1 MFFVK
6 GDLQL
11 PHVPITM
18 TPVSTPCKV
27 GAEIGW
33 VGFPT
38 IEPDQLCFFSGTV
51 SAHRPANNA
60 YLIDGVAINGVSG
73 GPVFHWAS
81 SGQVQMIGSVSAYH
95 ANRATGEALPGLLRA
110 QDVSHFSGVAAAIRN
125 IDEGRE
131 QKAKFEARKDK
142 DVVDPFG
149 DDHSSSSSESG
160 EAPG

>member
-1 MFFVK
+1 M
-6 GDLQL
+6 
-11 PHVPITM
+11 
-18 TPVSTPCKV
+18 
-27 GAEIGW
+27 
-33 VGFPT
+33 
-38 IEPDQLCFFSGTV
+38 
-51 SAHRPANNA
+51 
-60 YLIDGVAINGVSG
+60 
-73 GPVFHWAS
+73 
-81 SGQVQMIGSVSAYH
+81 
-95 ANRATGEALPGLLRA
+95 PGLLRA